1 MKYNTRKMTPLEFN
15 DSLFQNAV
23 SQVEYDSV
31 QNETRDSY
39 IYKNYHENK
48 E

>member
-1 MKYNTRKMTPLEFN
+1 MKYNTRKMAQLEFN
-15 DSLFQNAV
+15 DNLFQNAV
-23 SQVEYDSV
+23 SEAEYDLV